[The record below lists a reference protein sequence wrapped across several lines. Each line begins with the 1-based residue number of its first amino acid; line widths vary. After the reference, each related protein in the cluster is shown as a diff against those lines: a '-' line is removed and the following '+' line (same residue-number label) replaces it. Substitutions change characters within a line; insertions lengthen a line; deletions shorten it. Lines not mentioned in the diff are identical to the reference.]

1 MKLQTHSIEQNCL
14 YLLFDGRLNTREDRI
29 VLDIMH
35 GVIARLR
42 SRAYDVTQFL
52 RVSDRPP
59 REHSRYYVDVPQK
72 EMRLKA
78 HSFTLKKLRIYFS

>member
-35 GVIARLR
+35 GVISRLR
-42 SRAYDVTQFL
+42 SRAYDLTLRL
-52 RVSDRPP
+52 RVGYDPIFTRLP
-59 REHSRYYVDVPQK
+59 REIYRYKSGHPS
-72 EMRLKA
+72 L
-78 HSFTLKKLRIYFS
+78 H